1 MLWLSL
7 FLAHK
12 VGYLLFN
19 LYPKKMQKLLSLF
32 FLLFSIAMFSQT
44 YVFLGSY
51 NGDKNKPGIYVYEL
65 DTTTGELKPFI
76 EVKDVFN
83 PSFIT
88 LSKEGNFLY
97 ACTDTRVPNGGSY
110 SSYAFNPKAK
120 QLTFLNSQPS
130 GGENPAYASV
140 HKDGKWLVGANYN
153 GGSISVFPLSDK
165 GTIGTI
171 SQNMHF
177 TEGSIDPK
185 RQERSHPHS
194 AVFSPDDRYVYFPD
208 LGSDKIRNYRFEH
221 DRKEPL
227 VPTEISIK
235 TKPGSGPRHFTFHP
249 NGKFGYS
256 IEELSGNVSVY
267 KYKKGNL
274 KSIQQIGA
282 HTESL
287 TDNFES
293 ADIHI
298 SPDGKFLYASN
309 RGTENNIAIFSI
321 LNDGTLKNVGYQS
334 TMGNHPRTFAIDPSG
349 NFLIVT
355 NVKTSDV
362 VVFKRDFQTGMLQQ
376 VGQNLKVDNVSC
388 VQIKSY

>member
-1 MLWLSL
+1 
-7 FLAHK
+7 
-12 VGYLLFN
+12 
-19 LYPKKMQKLLSLF
+19 MQKLLSLF
-32 FLLFSIAMFSQT
+32 FLLFSIAMLSQT

-51 NGDKNKPGIYVYEL
+51 NGDKSKPGIYVYEL
-65 DTTTGELKPFI
+65 DATTGELKPFI

-83 PSFIT
+83 PSYVT
-88 LSKEGNFLY
+88 LSPDGKFLY
-97 ACTDTRVPNGGSY
+97 ACTDTRVPNGGSF
-110 SSYAFNPKAK
+110 SSYAFSSKEK
-120 QLTFLNSQPS
+120 KLTFLNSQPS
-130 GGENPAYASV
+130 GGENPAYVSV
-140 HKDGKWLVGANYN
+140 HKNGKWLIGANYN
-153 GGSISVFPLSDK
+153 GGSISVFPLSDD
-165 GTIGTI
+165 GRIGTI

-177 TEGSIDPK
+177 TEGSINPK

-194 AVFSPDDRYVYFPD
+194 AIFSLDDRFVYFPD
-208 LGSDKIRNYRFEH
+208 LGSDKIRNYRFEQ
-221 DRKEPL
+221 DKKEPL

-249 NGKFGYS
+249 NGRFGYS

-267 KYKKGNL
+267 QYEAGNL
-274 KSIQQIGA
+274 KNIQEIAA
-282 HTESL
+282 HPENL